1 MKVVV
6 VGGAGYIGSHVVLS
20 ALEKGFEVTIFDNL
34 STGLKININKNANFI
49 EGSINSSSNLKKLFE
64 KEKYDG
70 LIHLAASKAAGES
83 MKNPIKY
90 AENNIMG
97 GINLLSKSI
106 KYGIKRFVFSSSAA
120 VYGTPQYIPIDEKH
134 QLDPSNYYGY
144 TKLLIER
151 NLEWFSMLKNF
162 RFASLRYFNAA
173 GYDKNNKIR
182 GLEQNPQNLIPIIME
197 VASGER
203 NKMKIYGNDYKTRDG
218 TGIRDYVHVSDLA
231 KAHIDALDYLYN
243 KKKNLT
249 VNLGAGRGY
258 SVFEVIKKVEEI
270 TKVKIDFEIVA
281 RRFGDSDKVI
291 ADSSIAEKLI
301 NWSPKYSDLGE
312 IIRSTWRMYK
322 NKKIEI

>member
-49 EGSINSSSNLKKLFE
+49 EGSINSSSDLKKLFE

-182 GLEQNPQNLIPIIME
+182 GLEQKPQNLIPIIME

-291 ADSSIAEKLI
+291 ADSSIAENLI